1 MRKAKD
7 TFRKEKNLL
16 KNPLI
21 NKPELYK
28 ILGMSRGTFYDKMKG
43 DYGARFTEP
52 QKKIIVRELKKLTK
66 KLTNGLYPKKKV

>member
-7 TFRKEKNLL
+7 TFKKEKNLL

-21 NKPELYK
+21 NKAEICRLLD
-28 ILGMSRGTFYDKMKG
+28 ISSGLFSDKLNEKN
-43 DYGARFTEP
+43 GARFTDA
-52 QKKIIVRELKKLTK
+52 QRKIILRELKKLTK